1 MVLALAL
8 LVPPTGVPPLEA
20 PQAAAPRVVFTFDLP
35 APAGPP
41 RDQWRS
47 PKSLRTQSSPAR
59 RHSKVD
65 RIIGTV
71 AGGALGFVAGG
82 MIGGRL
88 AENRD
93 NPDDDISALRGV
105 MIGAPIGAVVGAL
118 LGYRLTK

>member
-1 MVLALAL
+1 
-8 LVPPTGVPPLEA
+8 
-20 PQAAAPRVVFTFDLP
+20 
-35 APAGPP
+35 
-41 RDQWRS
+41 
-47 PKSLRTQSSPAR
+47 
-59 RHSKVD
+59 
-65 RIIGTV
+65 
-71 AGGALGFVAGG
+71 